1 MKNFIILI
9 LSIISPLAAVPTGWA
24 IYAGV
29 TEQPA
34 FPMNPWA
41 GGIGSVAII
50 ATSIAAGLLVTDIL
64 AYNQSM
70 KNKTERAELSMPVWS
85 AWAILGGCV
94 LAEIALSLLIV
105 VIPGALSFG
114 VLVFPLMTV
123 AGVFAFAVRYDLQQR
138 EASREADRVVAKA
151 EAELAKAERKAE
163 RAAAKLAKSE
173 TKPAASQPQPALAEA
188 KPAFVCSCGFGAKS
202 QSALNAHQRKHK
214 AIAGYAV
221 SFEPIAKEQVVK

>member
-1 MKNFIILI
+1 MKKFITLV
-9 LSIISPLAAVPTGWA
+9 LSILSPLAAVPTGWA

-34 FPMNPWA
+34 FPMNPIAA
-41 GGIGSVAII
+41 GVGAVAVI

-70 KNKTERAELSMPVWS
+70 KTKTERAELSMPVWS

-94 LAEIALSLLIV
+94 VAEIALSLLIV

-123 AGVFAFAVRYDLQQR
+123 AGVFAFAVRYDLQNR
-138 EASREADRVVAKA
+138 EHERLQLRAQSAARPKQVRGSAK
-151 EAELAKAERKAE
+151 
-163 RAAAKLAKSE
+163 KSE
-173 TKPAASQPQPALAEA
+173 KVQEKSVEPVALPAQSVAPASKYPRECGLNGCTYVLKNAQSVGGHMKAKHPAAL
-188 KPAFVCSCGFGAKS
+188 G
-202 QSALNAHQRKHK
+202 
-214 AIAGYAV
+214 I
-221 SFEPIAKEQVVK
+221 FEPVTKEQVQK